1 MSPGLQ
7 KHVASYYYNLG
18 CEAATHTKTSSVKD
32 IARSAGIFAAPM
44 LPAVGSV
51 GGIVGGGH
59 LGFDLGADYAVKL
72 LQGYE
77 NTLMGGAA
85 LPIVLGMPIAAAG
98 ASAGALLGGIG
109 GYQLGSGARDVLKDV
124 LRRGP
129 RGGPYIG

>member
-18 CEAATHTKTSSVKD
+18 CEAATHTKTSSVRD

-59 LGFDLGADYAVKL
+59 LGLNLGADYAAKL

-77 NTLMGGAA
+77 HTLMGGTA
-85 LPIVLGMPIAAAG
+85 LPAAVVGLPIAAAG
-98 ASAGALLGGIG
+98 AGAGALLGGMG
-109 GYQLGSGARDVLKDV
+109 GYQLGRGARDVLRDA

-129 RGGPYIG
+129 T